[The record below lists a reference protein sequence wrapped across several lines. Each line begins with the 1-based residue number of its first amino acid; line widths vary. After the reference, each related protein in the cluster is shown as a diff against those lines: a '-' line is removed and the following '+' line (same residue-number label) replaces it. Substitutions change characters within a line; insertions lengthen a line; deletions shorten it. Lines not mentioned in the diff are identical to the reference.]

1 MHTPAPGR
9 KSLDQLRP
17 TRPGT
22 PGQPRHRT
30 PPGSRKPGD
39 QPARRTGTRRQPTT
53 HLHHHKPRRSTPAQP
68 GQRAH
73 PGSPNPNSLWI
84 TREIPGGPE
93 QLGSHRLKPQSG
105 AALCSRRPGSGPTA
119 AGKDKPAAL
128 TPAPSTLF
136 SPTGHMGPGGA
147 SRRGR
152 GPGAAPWESTTEPIR
167 SEGIT
172 M

>member
-1 MHTPAPGR
+1 MRTIIFTSNFVRH
-9 KSLDQLRP
+9 SLTSTLFSDK
-17 TRPGT
+17 
-22 PGQPRHRT
+22 
-30 PPGSRKPGD
+30 PPSPP
-39 QPARRTGTRRQPTT
+39 QA
-53 HLHHHKPRRSTPAQP
+53 RRSTPGRPGQRARPATGSRETSQP

-73 PGSPNPNSLWI
+73 PGSPNPESLWI
-84 TREIPGGPE
+84 TGEIPDGPE

-119 AGKDKPAAL
+119 SGKDKPAAL
-128 TPAPSTLF
+128 TPVPSTLGIP
-136 SPTGHMGPGGA
+136 SGHMGPGGA

-152 GPGAAPWESTTEPIR
+152 GPGAEPWESATEPIR

>member
-1 MHTPAPGR
+1 MSVIAC
-9 KSLDQLRP
+9 L
-17 TRPGT
+17 
-22 PGQPRHRT
+22 QPF
-30 PPGSRKPGD
+30 S
-39 QPARRTGTRRQPTT
+39 QTT
-53 HLHHHKPRRSTPAQP
+53 HLHHHKPGA
-68 GQRAH
+68 AH
-73 PGSPNPNSLWI
+73 PAGRDSGHARQPEAGRPASRDSGHTQAAGSRRQRKSLWI
-84 TREIPGGPE
+84 TGEIPGGPE

-119 AGKDKPAAL
+119 AGTDKPAAL

-152 GPGAAPWESTTEPIR
+152 GPGAEPWESTTVPIR
-167 SEGIT
+167 SDGIT